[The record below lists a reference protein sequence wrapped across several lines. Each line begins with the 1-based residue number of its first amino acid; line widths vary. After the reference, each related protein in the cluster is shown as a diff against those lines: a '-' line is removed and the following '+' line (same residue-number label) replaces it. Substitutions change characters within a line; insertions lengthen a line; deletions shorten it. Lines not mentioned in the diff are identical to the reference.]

1 MKFIED
7 MHLKNKTVLL
17 RCDYNVP
24 INDGII
30 TDDSKIVKSLKTINY
45 LLDKNC
51 KIIILSHLGRVKTEE
66 DKLKNTL
73 KPVATRLEE
82 LLNEEVTFVSDAIEN
97 GIPEDKRIILL
108 ENTRFFDYPEK
119 KESANDLDLAKEW
132 AKLADIF
139 IFDAFGSAHRAH
151 ASTAG
156 ISRYLPTGIGYLVEE
171 ELNNLEKVQKNP
183 KKPFVVIMGG
193 AKVDDKIPLIK
204 TLLHSCDNLL
214 LGGGIANSF
223 IKAKGI
229 NVGKSLAT
237 DDDSIIEELKM
248 LLELYKDK
256 ILLPVDARIKN
267 NESIITKSIN
277 AIEADD
283 SIYDIG
289 GKTINKYASIINE
302 AETIFMNG
310 TMGLFE
316 DKEFQK
322 GTLHIFEELIK
333 VPVVVIGGGDTVAA
347 VNLLGFTD
355 NFILSSGGGA
365 SLEYIAKG
373 KLDALEEIERYDN
386 EKISL

>member
-24 INDGII
+24 ISEGVI
-30 TDDSKIVKSLKTINY
+30 TDDSKILKSLKTINY

-51 KIIILSHLGRVKTEE
+51 KIIILSHLGRVKNEE
-66 DKLKNTL
+66 DKFKYSL
-73 KPVATRLEE
+73 KPVAKKLEE
-82 LLNEEVTFVSDAIEN
+82 LLNKEVTFVSDVIE
-97 GIPEDKRIILL
+97 IDLLKDKNIILL
-108 ENTRFFDYPEK
+108 ENTRHFDYPEK
-119 KESANDLDLAKEW
+119 KESTNDLELAKEW
-132 AKLADIF
+132 AKLGDIF

-151 ASTAG
+151 SSTAG
-156 ISRYLPTGIGYLVEE
+156 ISHYLPTGIGYLVEE

-223 IKAKGI
+223 IKAKGV

-256 ILLPVDARIKN
+256 ILLPVDVRIKN
-267 NESIITKSIN
+267 DGSILTKSIN
-277 AIEADD
+277 VIEAEDAV
-283 SIYDIG
+283 YDIG
-289 GKTINKYASIINE
+289 GKTINKYASIIND
-302 AETIFMNG
+302 AETVFMNG

-316 DKEFQK
+316 DKDFQK
-322 GTLHIFEELIK
+322 GTLHIFEELTK

-347 VNLLGFTD
+347 VNLLGFD
-355 NFILSSGGGA
+355 DKFILSSGGGA

-373 KLDALEEIERYDN
+373 KLEALEEIERN
-386 EKISL
+386 

>member
-7 MHLKNKTVLL
+7 LHLKNKTVLL

-24 INDGII
+24 INNGII

-45 LLDKNC
+45 LLEKNC
-51 KIIILSHLGRVKTEE
+51 KIIILSHLGRVKNEE

-73 KPVATRLEE
+73 KPVAARLEE
-82 LLNEEVTFVSDAIEN
+82 LLNKEVTFVSDAIEN
-97 GIPEDKRIILL
+97 GVPDDKSLILL
-108 ENTRFFDYPEK
+108 ENTRHFDYPEK
-119 KESANDLDLAKEW
+119 RESENDLDLAKEW
-132 AKLADIF
+132 AKLADLF

-156 ISRYLPTGIGYLVEE
+156 VSRYLPTGIGYLVKE
-171 ELNNLEKVQKNP
+171 ELNNLEKVEKNP

-237 DDDSIIEELKM
+237 DDASIIEELKM

-256 ILLPVDARIKN
+256 ILLPVDVRAKS
-267 NESIITKSIN
+267 NETVLTKSIN
-277 AIEADD
+277 LVDAND
-283 SIYDIG
+283 SILDIG
-289 GKTINKYASIINE
+289 GKTINKYSSIIHE

-322 GTLHIFEELIK
+322 GTLHIFEELTK

-347 VNLLGFTD
+347 VNLLGFND
-355 NFILSSGGGA
+355 KFILSSGGGA

-373 KLDALEEIERYDN
+373 KLEALEEIERV
-386 EKISL
+386 EK

>member
-24 INDGII
+24 IENGII

-66 DKLKNTL
+66 DKLNKSL
-73 KPVATRLEE
+73 KIVGVKLEE
-82 LLNEEVTFVSDAIEN
+82 LLQQEVTFVSDAVEN
-97 GIPEDKRIILL
+97 GIPEEKNIILL
-108 ENTRFFDYPEK
+108 ENTRFYDYPEK
-119 KESANDLDLAKEW
+119 RESSNDLELAKEW
-132 AKLADIF
+132 AKLADVF

-156 ISRYLPTGIGYLVEE
+156 ISCYLPTGIGYLVNE
-171 ELNNLEKVQKNP
+171 ELSNLEKIEKNP
-183 KKPFVVIMGG
+183 KDPFVVIMGG

-204 TLLHSCDNLL
+204 TLLYSCDNLL

-223 IKAKGI
+223 LKAKGI
-229 NVGKSLAT
+229 DVGKSLAT
-237 DDDSIIEELKM
+237 EDESILEELKM

-256 ILLPVDARIKN
+256 ILLPIDVRIKSG
-267 NESIITKSIN
+267 EEIVTKSVN
-277 AIEADD
+277 ALSSNDI
-283 SIYDIG
+283 IYDIA
-289 GKTINKYASIINE
+289 GKTISKYITVIEESN
-302 AETIFMNG
+302 TIFMNG
-310 TMGLFE
+310 TMGLYE
-316 DKEFQK
+316 DENFKT
-322 GTLHIFEELIK
+322 GTLRIFEALKKIET
-333 VPVVVIGGGDTVAA
+333 VVIGGGDTVGA
-347 VNLLGFTD
+347 VNKLGFTD
-355 NFILSSGGGA
+355 DFILSSGGGA

-373 KLDALEEIERYDN
+373 KLEALEEIGRYEN